1 MTKYLISIFV
11 NLFKSLKAKLFG
23 SKEFMSL
30 LFGLDRNR
38 MIDYD
43 GDSAEGQRNYL
54 IWVKIIIA
62 ADLGLIRWGT
72 LSNIRPFFLI
82 YYF

>member
-1 MTKYLISIFV
+1 
-11 NLFKSLKAKLFG
+11 
-23 SKEFMSL
+23 MSR

-62 ADLGLIRWGT
+62 ADLGLIR
-72 LSNIRPFFLI
+72 
-82 YYF
+82 

>member
-1 MTKYLISIFV
+1 
-11 NLFKSLKAKLFG
+11 
-23 SKEFMSL
+23 MSR

-62 ADLGLIRWGT
+62 ADLGLIRWGI